1 MTEDDEDRGSGTWK
15 VIALMLISAVL
26 TGLASGFFFRIGT
39 ERDMAVMREQ
49 TRNNTLQI
57 DALTTNLNRWM
68 EQQTIFFR
76 EQATLVADLRARLNS
91 YIELDRPR
99 NGGEGK

>member
-1 MTEDDEDRGSGTWK
+1 MTTEGKDPSGAWK

-49 TRNNTLQI
+49 TKNNTIQI
-57 DALTTNLNRWM
+57 DALTTNLNRWT

-91 YIELDRPR
+91 YIEIDRDR
-99 NGGEGK
+99 SGGQGK